1 MVRDLERFYGG
12 REISNAAATILQRA
26 YRAKR
31 LQNQFSKLLT
41 LALSS
46 DRVDKRLS
54 LLGPDF
60 DAEMSQKKLVPVP
73 TNSQSPMQKAEAEI
87 DRLIMEAAGLMRSV
101 KSGPSVRHIKNRR
114 ANAASIKRSASMVT
128 KVRSNPSLASASRDD
143 LDLPSC
149 SPVPPCPP
157 LRGED
162 FYADSIYVTRDS
174 LYAQE
179 PRNPPKPPQ
188 RTVSFLAHGTL
199 PRKVSY
205 VQKHSIEEVENARS

>member
-73 TNSQSPMQKAEAEI
+73 TNSHE
-87 DRLIMEAAGLMRSV
+87 
-101 KSGPSVRHIKNRR
+101 
-114 ANAASIKRSASMVT
+114 
-128 KVRSNPSLASASRDD
+128 
-143 LDLPSC
+143 
-149 SPVPPCPP
+149 
-157 LRGED
+157 
-162 FYADSIYVTRDS
+162 
-174 LYAQE
+174 
-179 PRNPPKPPQ
+179 
-188 RTVSFLAHGTL
+188 
-199 PRKVSY
+199 
-205 VQKHSIEEVENARS
+205 